1 MTETVTERSPRERGL
16 STEHSERE
24 PGLMTLLRG
33 WGASIALAVILVPI
47 LLIQPWTTYLDQGPI
62 RSDGVGYFAWTR
74 AVTDGR
80 SSFCEYKWV
89 ALQGGITVP
98 RPTKKNPKATICIN
112 RYPPGLA
119 ILQFPVMAVLSA
131 RSDPTNPVSPA
142 QHEASLWLG
151 GLALLTTCL
160 VVTGTARRLGAEGWG
175 VQLAVL
181 TFAFGAGL
189 FSYGT
194 YLASFVH
201 VHVAMFIALLVWSG
215 VRVQQQGRSRLTT
228 IVTLLGG
235 FFIVSM
241 RNIDLSIIA
250 ILVAFYV
257 AWAWR
262 GGTGSVRARALEL
275 ARDLLPLAIGISGAI
290 ALQLAINR
298 HNFGYFELSS
308 YKGDTFIFDRPYQ
321 RQVLFSYTRGFFVYA
336 PVALVTIVVGLTVAR
351 ARAVTAIYTVLVA
364 ALTVIYGFWDYWA
377 LGAGAGYGHRGFID
391 AAPVG
396 MLAAALAFTHA
407 QRALRTTAVVLAVG
421 ATLWSLQLMIL
432 MLGYHY
438 PEYTV
443 DAKTFW
449 SHTIGRDSLIGRMVR

>member
-1 MTETVTERSPRERGL
+1 MMETETERSPRE
-16 STEHSERE
+16 
-24 PGLMTLLRG
+24 PGLKALLRG
-33 WGASIALAVILVPI
+33 WGATIAIAVILVPI
-47 LLIQPWTTYLDQGPI
+47 LLIQPWKTYLDQGPI

-74 AVTDGR
+74 AVTDGHF
-80 SSFCEYKWV
+80 SFCQYKWV

-98 RPTKKNPKATICIN
+98 RPTKENPKATICIN

-119 ILQFPVMAVLSA
+119 ILQFPVMAPLSA

-151 GLALLTTCL
+151 GLALLATCL
-160 VVTGTARRLGAEGWG
+160 MVTATARRLGAEGWG
-175 VQLAVL
+175 VQFAVL
-181 TFAFGAGL
+181 AFAFGAGL

-201 VHVAMFIALLVWSG
+201 IHVAMFIALLVWSG
-215 VRVQQQGRSRLTT
+215 VRVQQEGRSRLTMV
-228 IVTLLGG
+228 ITLLGG

-241 RNIDLSIIA
+241 RNIDLSIIVV
-250 ILVAFYV
+250 LVAFYV

-262 GGTGSVRARALEL
+262 GGTDSVRARVLEL
-275 ARDLLPLAIGISGAI
+275 VRDLLPLTIGIAGAM

-298 HNFGYFELSS
+298 YFFGHFELSS
-308 YKGDTFIFDRPYQ
+308 YKGDTFLFDRPFQ

-336 PVALVTIVVGLTVAR
+336 PLALVTIIAGLTVAR
-351 ARAVTAIYTVLVA
+351 ARVVTLLYVALVA
-364 ALTVIYGFWDYWA
+364 TLTMIYGFWDYWA

-407 QRALRTTAVVLAVG
+407 KRALRTTAVVLGVG
-421 ATLWSLQLMIL
+421 ATLWSLQIMIL

>member
-24 PGLMTLLRG
+24 PGLMTILRG

-257 AWAWR
+257 AWPWG
-262 GGTGSVRARALEL
+262 GGTGSVRARARSNSPATSSRSRSESLERSRSNSQST
-275 ARDLLPLAIGISGAI
+275 ATTSATSNCRATRAT
-290 ALQLAINR
+290 R
-298 HNFGYFELSS
+298 SS
-308 YKGDTFIFDRPYQ
+308 STGRTSVKCSSPT
-321 RQVLFSYTRGFFVYA
+321 
-336 PVALVTIVVGLTVAR
+336 PVASS
-351 ARAVTAIYTVLVA
+351 
-364 ALTVIYGFWDYWA
+364 
-377 LGAGAGYGHRGFID
+377 
-391 AAPVG
+391 
-396 MLAAALAFTHA
+396 FTPPLH
-407 QRALRTTAVVLAVG
+407 
-421 ATLWSLQLMIL
+421 S
-432 MLGYHY
+432 
-438 PEYTV
+438 
-443 DAKTFW
+443 
-449 SHTIGRDSLIGRMVR
+449 

>member
-1 MTETVTERSPRERGL
+1 MAEISAEHSPRESDL
-16 STEHSERE
+16 KS
-24 PGLMTLLRG
+24 LLRR
-33 WGASIALAVILVPI
+33 WGASIAIALILVPI
-47 LLIQPWTTYLDQGPI
+47 LLIQPWTTYLNQGPI

-74 AVTDGR
+74 SVTDGHF
-80 SSFCEYKWV
+80 SFCEYKWV
-89 ALQGGITVP
+89 ALQGGILLP
-98 RPTKKNPKATICIN
+98 RPTKANPKATICMN

-119 ILQFPVMAVLSA
+119 ILQFPVMAPLSA

-151 GLALLTTCL
+151 GLALVATGLM
-160 VVTGTARRLGAEGWG
+160 VTATARRLGAEGWG
-175 VQLAVL
+175 VQFAVL
-181 TFAFGAGL
+181 AFAFGAGL

-201 VHVAMFIALLVWSG
+201 IHVAMFVALLVWSA

-228 IVTLLGG
+228 VVTLLGG

-250 ILVAFYV
+250 VLVAFYV

-262 GGTGSVRARALEL
+262 GGTGTVRARALEL
-275 ARDLLPLAIGISGAI
+275 VRDLLPLGIGIVGAI

-298 HNFGYFELSS
+298 YFFGHFEFSS
-308 YKGDTFIFDRPYQ
+308 YKGDTFIFDHPNQ
-321 RQVLFSYTRGFFVYA
+321 RQVLFSYTRGFFLYA
-336 PVALVTIVVGLTVAR
+336 PVALVTIIVGLTVAR
-351 ARAVTAIYTVLVA
+351 ARVVTALYLALVA
-364 ALTVIYGFWDYWA
+364 ALTVIYGFWKYWE

-396 MLAAALAFTHA
+396 MLAAALVFTHA
-407 QRALRTTAVVLAVG
+407 QRALRTTAVVFAVG